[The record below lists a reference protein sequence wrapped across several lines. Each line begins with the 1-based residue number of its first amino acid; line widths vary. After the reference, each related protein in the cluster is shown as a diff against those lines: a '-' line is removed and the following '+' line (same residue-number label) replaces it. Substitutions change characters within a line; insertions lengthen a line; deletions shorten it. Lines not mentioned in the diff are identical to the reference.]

1 MENQNKPV
9 QENQKQTFNF
19 LNEKT
24 QETDLIITPEIFL
37 LEKDVTKKFTVTIPT
52 DVGFAQSLIV
62 ALTTLK
68 PMIQSMDQNLKE
80 NIISLFKIA
89 NKFTLDAAET
99 GVITQMSYAEYI
111 EKYNTFYKELEEE
124 FKKSQEV
131 KPIQEQTLN

>member
-9 QENQKQTFNF
+9 QENQNQIFNF

-24 QETDLIITPEIFL
+24 QGTDLIITPEMFF

-80 NIISLFKIA
+80 NLISLFKIA
-89 NKFTLDAAET
+89 NKFTLDAAEA
-99 GVITQMSYAEYI
+99 GVITQMSYNDYV
-111 EKYNTFYKELEEE
+111 EKYNMFYKELEEQI
-124 FKKSQEV
+124 KKDQEI
-131 KPIQEQTLN
+131 KMTQEQILN

>member
-24 QETDLIITPEIFL
+24 QETDLIITPEMFL
-37 LEKDVTKKFTVTIPT
+37 LEKDITKKFTVTIPT

-80 NIISLFKIA
+80 HIISLFKIA
-89 NKFTLDAAET
+89 KKFTEDAVSAN
-99 GVITQMSYAEYI
+99 VINQMSYTEYV
-111 EKYNTFYKELEEE
+111 EKYNSFYKELEEE

-131 KPIQEQTLN
+131 KPIQEQILN